1 MNDNL
6 TSAEAAAISDRA
18 AARAA
23 TAARVMSIRSY
34 SRSRI
39 LDYVAEHGTIQ
50 GVLLAERIRKTR
62 TLATV
67 LFAGA
72 A

>member
-1 MNDNL
+1 MNSNDAS
-6 TSAEAAAISDRA
+6 TTSDRA

-23 TAARVMSIRSY
+23 TAARVMSVRAY
-34 SRSRI
+34 RKSRV
-39 LDYVAEHGTIQ
+39 LDLVAEQGTVQ
-50 GVLLAERIRKTR
+50 GMLAYDRIRKAR

-67 LFAGA
+67 LFLAGA